1 MTLVNRLSFTT
12 VVYSSGPVTPWMW
25 KLSSP
30 LARQKPRS
38 SHIRAVSTRTS
49 TASRRR
55 KSVSPVA
62 RTYCTR
68 AKLMS
73 ASMWYCAVPAA

>member
-1 MTLVNRLSFTT
+1 MTFVKRLSLTT

-38 SHIRAVSTRTS
+38 SHMRAVSTRMS
-49 TASRRR
+49 AASRRR
-55 KSVSPVA
+55 KSSSPVA
-62 RTYCTR
+62 RTYCT
-68 AKLMS
+68 S
-73 ASMWYCAVPAA
+73 A